1 MLLAILL
8 ASSIVSTLAMSAST
22 MLPVLTMILPMQSRE
37 LWLTQRQSN
46 QALLGRFQKEESPG
60 LRFGGVPR
68 LPTHRMGSG
77 SNPSRAN
84 HNPHSA
90 SLLG

>member
-37 LWLTQRQSN
+37 LWLTQAWELS
-46 QALLGRFQKEESPG
+46 SPD
-60 LRFGGVPR
+60 
-68 LPTHRMGSG
+68 
-77 SNPSRAN
+77 
-84 HNPHSA
+84 
-90 SLLG
+90 